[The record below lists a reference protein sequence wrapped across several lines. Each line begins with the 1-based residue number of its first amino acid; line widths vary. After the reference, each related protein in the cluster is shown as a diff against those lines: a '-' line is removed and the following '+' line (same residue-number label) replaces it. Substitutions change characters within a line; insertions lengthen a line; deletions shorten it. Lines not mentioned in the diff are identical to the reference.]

1 MLRLL
6 ILASACV
13 LALCQT
19 PQLNIWRKDIRTPEA
34 MAIIQRLHQQQQQDQ
49 LQYHQEPQ
57 PQQPQQ
63 QQQTQLQQEQQQQYE
78 APQYQSNSPSQVN
91 QYTPQAP
98 RPAAAAAPAPPAA
111 PVAVGYGDAY
121 VDLAASN
128 AIARNILHFAQSVGN
143 ELALQYSKT
152 SVFSPLSIVSAL
164 ALLMLG
170 SKGHSYRELASVF
183 GLNDAI
189 TMHEQFGLMLRDVQQ
204 PTKEAMSPQRQ
215 IEMDP
220 WRQPSNNVNQRP
232 NKRYQRAGPHEVYLA
247 NGLFTQ
253 QGYTLNADYRQV
265 VTGIYNSELKPQDFE
280 SSPAKAR
287 YNINYWVE
295 TKTKHKIIDVI
306 AADIPPSTRM
316 ILANAL
322 YFKAFWETEFI
333 PSATKPD
340 NFYPNGEASQ
350 DILRVPMM
358 ATGGNFPY
366 HEDPELNCKI
376 IGLPFR
382 GNLSTMYIIQPL
394 QSSIV
399 QLKYLQQKLTADKI
413 EGLISKMYR
422 RSTLLALPK
431 FHIVESVNMKSVLQR
446 IGLGSMFGISQND
459 FSLIAE
465 NPTTAAPN
473 SSGRS
478 STSSARPRQ
487 NLSNTSDSLRN
498 LEAQRGAAPAPTS
511 GPKSDLHVDEIIHKV
526 DFTVNEQGTEAAA
539 ATIAYLKKSGPDILF
554 RVDSPFMFLVRHDPT
569 KLILFYG
576 LINEPPTVA

>member
-1 MLRLL
+1 MNRTRRLIQYNVSVGAYDGTGKLIAWCLRHTNGSLGLL
-6 ILASACV
+6 QVLESHRRLGLGSLMVRYLSKTISALGDV
-13 LALCQT
+13 
-19 PQLNIWRKDIRTPEA
+19 
-34 MAIIQRLHQQQQQDQ
+34 
-49 LQYHQEPQ
+49 
-57 PQQPQQ
+57 
-63 QQQTQLQQEQQQQYE
+63 
-78 APQYQSNSPSQVN
+78 V
-91 QYTPQAP
+91 QAP
-98 RPAAAAAPAPPAA
+98 VVPENIPSRKIPAAAAPSAPAA

-121 VDLAASN
+121 IDLAASN
-128 AIARNILHFAQSVGN
+128 TIAKNILHFAQALGN
-143 ELALQYSKT
+143 QLATQYSKT
-152 SVFSPLSIVSAL
+152 RVFSPLSMVSAL

-189 TMHEQFGLMLRDVQQ
+189 TLHEQFGLMLRDVQQ
-204 PTKEAMSPQRQ
+204 PTKEAMLPQRQ

-253 QGYTLNADYRQV
+253 LGYTLNADYRQV
-265 VTGIYNSELKPQDFE
+265 VTGIYGSELKPQDFE
-280 SSPAKAR
+280 GSPASSR
-287 YNINYWVE
+287 HNINYWVE
-295 TKTKHKIIDVI
+295 NKTNRKIIDVI

-340 NFYPNGEASQ
+340 NFYPNGEGSQ
-350 DILRVPMM
+350 DFLRVPMM

-366 HEDPELNCKI
+366 HEDPELGCKI

-399 QLKYLQQKLTADKI
+399 QLKYLQQKLTADQI

-465 NPTTAAPN
+465 NPSTAAPN
-473 SSGRS
+473 SGRS

-487 NLSNTSDSLRN
+487 NLSNASDSLRN
-498 LEAQRGAAPAPTS
+498 LEDQRRAAAAPTS
-511 GPKSDLHVDEIIHKV
+511 GPKSDLYVDEIIHKV
-526 DFTVNEQGTEAAA
+526 DITVNEQGTEAAA

-554 RVDSPFMFLVRHDPT
+554 RVDTPFMFLIRHDPT
-569 KLILFYG
+569 KLVLFYG